1 MMEPGKLMKRSA
13 SAKRPLTP
21 FTGRLSAQHVA
32 NGINAAIQ
40 NAGRLL
46 ADAELLAKSGRFP
59 SACAMAILSI
69 EESGKPSVLR
79 RLAIANDEAAV
90 KALWRDYRSHQA
102 KNAAWI
108 IVALARGGARTL
120 RDLAPIYDPESDHP
134 VILDTIKQLGFYTDS
149 YAAGSWSMPEHVIDE
164 ALCAE
169 ILLAAS
175 TLLSKNTVTVR
186 EIELWIEHIGAD
198 QSETG
203 LRNYFRAIQAEGF
216 SPPEDEAALERFLG
230 LKGR

>member
-1 MMEPGKLMKRSA
+1 MKQSVRSKKPLM
-13 SAKRPLTP
+13 P
-21 FTGRLSAQHVA
+21 FTGPLSPQNVA
-32 NGINAAIQ
+32 DGINAAIK

-46 ADAELLAKSGRFP
+46 ADAKLLAQSGRFP
-59 SACAMAILSI
+59 SACAMAVLSI

-79 RLAIANDEAAV
+79 RLSIANDEAAM

-108 IVALARGGARTL
+108 IVSLARGGARTL
-120 RDLAPIYDPESDHP
+120 RELAPIYDPESDHP

-149 YAAGSWSMPEHVIDE
+149 YADGFWSIPEDVIDE

-169 ILLAAS
+169 ILLAAN

-186 EIELWIEHIGAD
+186 EIELWIAHVGAN

-203 LRNYFRAIQAEGF
+203 LHNYFRAIQAEGF
-216 SPPEDEAALERFLG
+216 SAPEDNDALERFLG
-230 LKGR
+230 IKAY